1 LTTLLDISRLD
12 AGALKP
18 ELSTVSLDDLFQQLK
33 IELEPL
39 AIEKGITL
47 SFIKTSLTVKTDRRL
62 IRRLLQNLVSN
73 AIKYTQE
80 GRVIVGCRR
89 KKGKVRVE
97 VHDTGLGIPLSQQ
110 KTIFRE
116 FKRLDEGARIARGLG
131 LGLSIVERIARLL
144 RHPLKLSSQ
153 PGKGSLF
160 SVELPL
166 TEHAP
171 DKRSKAPDVPTAI
184 TPLSGMEILV
194 IDNEPA
200 IVNGMRILLEGWGC
214 RVNAFSSL
222 SELDGLQLPLDA
234 VIADYH
240 LDIGT
245 GLDAIKKLRDQIR
258 SELPAILITADRTQA
273 VRENAEANNVIV
285 LHKPLKP
292 AALRALL
299 AQWRAARL

>member
-1 LTTLLDISRLD
+1 
-12 AGALKP
+12 
-18 ELSTVSLDDLFQQLK
+18 
-33 IELEPL
+33 
-39 AIEKGITL
+39 
-47 SFIKTSLTVKTDRRL
+47 
-62 IRRLLQNLVSN
+62 LQNLVSN
-73 AIKYTQE
+73 AIKYTPE
-80 GRVIVGCRR
+80 GRVLIGCRR
-89 KKGKVRVE
+89 KKGKVRIE

-144 RHPLKLSSQ
+144 RHPLKLSSV

-166 TEHAP
+166 TEQAP
-171 DKRSKAPDVPTAI
+171 HTRLKAVDTPTPMM
-184 TPLSGMEILV
+184 PLSGMEILV

-222 SELDGLQLPLDA
+222 AELGGITVPLDA
-234 VIADYH
+234 IIADYH
-240 LDIGT
+240 LDTGT
-245 GLDAIKKLRDQIR
+245 GLDAIRTLRDQIR
-258 SELPAILITADRTQA
+258 PELPAILITADRTQA
-273 VRENAEANNVIV
+273 VREVAEAEGVVV
-285 LHKPLKP
+285 LHKPRKP

>member
-1 LTTLLDISRLD
+1 
-12 AGALKP
+12 
-18 ELSTVSLDDLFQQLK
+18 
-33 IELEPL
+33 
-39 AIEKGITL
+39 
-47 SFIKTSLTVKTDRRL
+47 
-62 IRRLLQNLVSN
+62 
-73 AIKYTQE
+73 
-80 GRVIVGCRR
+80 
-89 KKGKVRVE
+89 
-97 VHDTGLGIPLSQQ
+97 
-110 KTIFRE
+110 
-116 FKRLDEGARIARGLG
+116 
-131 LGLSIVERIARLL
+131 
-144 RHPLKLSSQ
+144 
-153 PGKGSLF
+153 
-160 SVELPL
+160 
-166 TEHAP
+166 
-171 DKRSKAPDVPTAI
+171 
-184 TPLSGMEILV
+184 MEILV

-222 SELDGLQLPLDA
+222 SELDGLQLPLDV